1 MPSDYVLLLS
11 ALVAVAAL
19 VWWFRRARAN
29 DSFEGILQRHRPTA
43 RVSSRAELVDGR
55 NHIPVA
61 LTLDPERIY
70 YENRDLDAMLDIAQI
85 DEVEYGSD
93 LLTGGIATGA
103 VLRLRAH
110 GRAIEFVLDMASARK
125 WSELLPP
132 HRLDQIGHVH
142 AN

>member
-1 MPSDYVLLLS
+1 MASDYLLLILGVA
-11 ALVAVAAL
+11 ALAAL
-19 VWWFRRARAN
+19 VWWYRRSRVN
-29 DSFEGILQRHRPTA
+29 DAFELILSRHRSTA
-43 RVSSRAELVDGR
+43 KVSSRAELVDGR

-61 LTLDPERIY
+61 LTLEQLAIY
-70 YENRDLDAMLDIAQI
+70 YENTDLDAMLDIDQI

-110 GRAIEFVLDMASARK
+110 GRAIEFVLDMATARR

-132 HRLDQIGHVH
+132 HRMDQIGTVH
-142 AN
+142 AV